1 MTTITIENGEK
12 LPKTKFRT
20 TKELYIYLRDKLS
33 PVSIY
38 LIDDEEIPESIRK
51 NIEKAEQEGED
62 DIIDFQG

>member
-12 LPKTKFRT
+12 LRKTKFRT
-20 TKELYIYLRDKLS
+20 AKELYIYLRNKLS

-38 LIDDEEIPESIRK
+38 LVDDEEIPESILK

-62 DIIDFQG
+62 DAIDFKG